1 MNSDYL
7 GMKAYERRA
16 DIMKAL
22 KAGEKIT
29 TRQIREKYGVSKATA
44 LRDVSSL
51 SRILPITAE
60 YGSKGGYRYTE
71 RTTVEISTKTFEAL
85 CAFAEEEEADFPTEI
100 VAELARLRR
109 LLGKNV
115 DKR

>member
-44 LRDVSSL
+44 LRDMSSL

-71 RTTVEISTKTFEAL
+71 RTTVEISTEAFEAL
-85 CAFAEEEEADFPTEI
+85 NAIAQANSAIFTAEVA
-100 VAELARLRR
+100 AELERLR
-109 LLGKNV
+109 
-115 DKR
+115 KRIARNKEGR

>member
-85 CAFAEEEEADFPTEI
+85 RAFAEEQGAAFPEEITE
-100 VAELARLRR
+100 ELERWRR
-109 LLGKNV
+109 LLDKNE

>member
-7 GMKAYERRA
+7 GMKTYERRA
-16 DIMKAL
+16 DITKAL

-44 LRDVSSL
+44 LRDVSTI
-51 SRILPITAE
+51 SRVLPVTAE

-71 RTTVEISTKTFEAL
+71 RTTVEMSTEAFEAL
-85 CAFAEEEEADFPTEI
+85 NAIAQANSAIFTAEVA
-100 VAELARLRR
+100 AELERLR
-109 LLGKNV
+109 
-115 DKR
+115 KRIARNKEGR

>member
-16 DIMKAL
+16 DITKAL

-44 LRDVSSL
+44 LRDVSTI
-51 SRILPITAE
+51 SRVLPITAE
-60 YGSKGGYRYTE
+60 YGAKGGYRYTN
-71 RTTVEISTKTFEAL
+71 RTTVEMSTEAFEAL
-85 CAFAEEEEADFPTEI
+85 NAIAQANSAIFTAEVA
-100 VAELARLRR
+100 AELERLRKR
-109 LLGKNV
+109 IAKN
-115 DKR
+115 KEGR

>member
-7 GMKAYERRA
+7 GMTAYERRA
-16 DIMKAL
+16 DITKAR
-22 KAGEKIT
+22 KAGEKVT

-44 LRDVSSL
+44 LRDVSTI
-51 SRILPITAE
+51 SRVLPVTAE
-60 YGSKGGYRYTE
+60 YGAKGGYRYTD
-71 RTTVEISTKTFEAL
+71 RTTVEISAKAFEAL

-100 VAELARLRR
+100 AAELARLRR
-109 LLGKNV
+109 LLGQDG